1 MPARTTLDEVASG
14 HGRRI
19 AASPQSREPVV
30 RFCRLNSGARLAYAS
45 LGKGPPL
52 VMLPGWLS
60 HLRELWTHPA
70 ATSARAKLSRDHR
83 FVWYDRL
90 GCGLSDR
97 DGCKPSL
104 DNDVDQLRAVLDAA
118 GIDRAS
124 LIGYSLGG
132 PPVAAFAHRYP
143 ERVERLVFCS
153 AFARG
158 SVISSGEQMQALKQI
173 VRVHWGLGS
182 RTLAAML
189 VPNGSSRDI
198 GWFSRFQRLAA
209 RADVA
214 EQLLDHLWK
223 LDVCD
228 LLPELQ
234 VPTLIVHNR
243 NDRAIPLAAAEE
255 LAALVPDAR
264 LEVLDGNEHDPF
276 IRDSGAVV
284 EHILAFVGGHRPEF
298 GTLSRPEGQELT
310 PRERE
315 VLRLIALGTTNKK
328 IAAALG
334 IAVSTV
340 ERHVTNLY
348 CKLDVRGR
356 ADATMRAVA
365 MGLVAP
371 MAH

>member
-1 MPARTTLDEVASG
+1 MSAQATLISPAMGDRKG
-14 HGRRI
+14 
-19 AASPQSREPVV
+19 AAAAPRSRGPVV
-30 RFCRLNSGARLAYAS
+30 RFCRLESGARLAYAS
-45 LGKGPPL
+45 LGDGPPL

-60 HLRELWTHPA
+60 HLHELWTHPA
-70 ATSARAKLSRDHR
+70 AASARDKLARDHR

-97 DGCKPSL
+97 DGWTPSL
-104 DNDVDQLRAVLDAA
+104 DNDVEQLRAMLDAA
-118 GIDRAS
+118 GIARAS

-132 PPVAAFAHRYP
+132 APAAAFARRYP
-143 ERVERLVFCS
+143 ERVEHLVFCS

-158 SVISSGEQMQALKQI
+158 SVIGSDEQMQALQQV
-173 VRVHWGLGS
+173 VRAHWGLGS

-209 RADVA
+209 RAEVA
-214 EQLLDHLWK
+214 GQLLDHLWK
-223 LDVCD
+223 LDVRD
-228 LLPELQ
+228 VLPELQ

-243 NDRAIPLAAAEE
+243 KDHAIPLEAAEE
-255 LAALVPDAR
+255 IAALVPNAR

-284 EHILAFVGGHRPEF
+284 EHILAFVGGRSHQSRTASR
-298 GTLSRPEGQELT
+298 GVRNALTL
-310 PRERE
+310 RERE
-315 VLRLIALGTTNKK
+315 VLRLLALGTSNKK

-334 IAVSTV
+334 ISVSTV

-371 MAH
+371 ALN